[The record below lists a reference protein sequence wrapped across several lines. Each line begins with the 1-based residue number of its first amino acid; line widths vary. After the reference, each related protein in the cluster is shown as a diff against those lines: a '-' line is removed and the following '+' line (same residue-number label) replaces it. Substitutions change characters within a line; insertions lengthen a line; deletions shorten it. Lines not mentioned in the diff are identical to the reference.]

1 MLINHTSKQVTAKIV
16 YYGTGLGG
24 KTTNLQ
30 YIFSVTNPRTRGE
43 LVSMETE
50 IERTL
55 FFDLLPINVG
65 LLKGYQTKFQ
75 LYTVPGQVFYDSTRK
90 LVLKGADGIVFV
102 ADSQKLMEQANLESF
117 ENLKNNL
124 TFHNQNIEA
133 MPLVFQYNK
142 RDLKNIL
149 SLEKLNGGL
158 NHLHR
163 PYFEAVASSGRGVIE
178 TLRDISSLTL
188 VKIKETLDHATV
200 SAQNLA
206 VHFDVDP
213 SHQIFKM
220 KDLPMKKVSMEIMP
234 AVESG
239 QVPPQKNETASPAV
253 AREVPSVK
261 GEKTFE
267 DKRISKYLGSLLSK
281 FEDPTRIT
289 KIEKISGAD
298 GRLTVDI
305 KDNDGRLLSSFT
317 VELHSETK
325 KVNII
330 LDVKN

>member
-102 ADSQKLMEQANLESF
+102 ADSQELMDQANLESF

-124 TFHNQNIEA
+124 IFHNQDIEA

-163 PYFEAVASSGRGVIE
+163 PYFEAVAKSGRGVIE

-188 VKIKETLDHATV
+188 VKIKEALEHATV
-200 SAQNLA
+200 SAQKLSIN
-206 VHFDVDP
+206 FDMD
-213 SHQIFKM
+213 SSQ
-220 KDLPMKKVSMEIMP
+220 
-234 AVESG
+234 
-239 QVPPQKNETASPAV
+239 
-253 AREVPSVK
+253 
-261 GEKTFE
+261 
-267 DKRISKYLGSLLSK
+267 RIYK
-281 FEDPTRIT
+281 
-289 KIEKISGAD
+289 
-298 GRLTVDI
+298 
-305 KDNDGRLLSSFT
+305 
-317 VELHSETK
+317 
-325 KVNII
+325 
-330 LDVKN
+330 

>member
-75 LYTVPGQVFYDSTRK
+75 LYTVPGQVFYDSTRR

-102 ADSQKLMEQANLESF
+102 ADSQELMEQANLESF
-117 ENLKNNL
+117 ENLKSNL
-124 TFHNQNIEA
+124 NFHNQSIEG

-149 SLEKLNGGL
+149 SLEKLNAGL
-158 NHLHR
+158 NCLHQ
-163 PYFEAVASSGRGVIE
+163 PYFEAVASNGRGVIE

-188 VKIKETLDHATV
+188 VKIKEALEHATV
-200 SAQNLA
+200 SAQNMA
-206 VHFDVDP
+206 VHFDVDS
-213 SHQIFKM
+213 SHQILQM
-220 KDLPMKKVSMEIMP
+220 KDLPLKKINMDI
-234 AVESG
+234 
-239 QVPPQKNETASPAV
+239 VPPSGPDQAMPLKSEPAAPAAARAETGTKDGNASRDEPLIN
-253 AREVPSVK
+253 S
-261 GEKTFE
+261 
-267 DKRISKYLGSLLSK
+267 LGSLYSEFK
-281 FEDPTRIT
+281 DPTRIT
-289 KIEKISGAD
+289 KIEKIHGAD
-298 GRLTVDI
+298 GRLTVDV
-305 KDNDGRLLSSFT
+305 KDNAGHLLRSFE
-317 VELHSETK
+317 VELRPETK
-325 KVNII
+325 KVNLI

>member
-102 ADSQKLMEQANLESF
+102 ADSQELMEQANLESF

-124 TFHNQNIEA
+124 IFHNQNIE
-133 MPLVFQYNK
+133 
-142 RDLKNIL
+142 
-149 SLEKLNGGL
+149 ET
-158 NHLHR
+158 
-163 PYFEAVASSGRGVIE
+163 SGI
-178 TLRDISSLTL
+178 
-188 VKIKETLDHATV
+188 
-200 SAQNLA
+200 
-206 VHFDVDP
+206 
-213 SHQIFKM
+213 
-220 KDLPMKKVSMEIMP
+220 
-234 AVESG
+234 
-239 QVPPQKNETASPAV
+239 
-253 AREVPSVK
+253 
-261 GEKTFE
+261 
-267 DKRISKYLGSLLSK
+267 
-281 FEDPTRIT
+281 
-289 KIEKISGAD
+289 
-298 GRLTVDI
+298 
-305 KDNDGRLLSSFT
+305 
-317 VELHSETK
+317 
-325 KVNII
+325 
-330 LDVKN
+330 

>member
-16 YYGTGLGG
+16 YYGTGLCG

-30 YIFSVTNPRTRGE
+30 YIFSVTNPSTRGE

-75 LYTVPGQVFYDSTRK
+75 LYTVPGQVFYDSTRR
-90 LVLKGADGIVFV
+90 LVLKGVDGIVFV
-102 ADSQKLMEQANLESF
+102 ADSQELMEPANLESF
-117 ENLKNNL
+117 ENLRTNL
-124 TFHNQNIEA
+124 AFHKQNLED

-142 RDLKNIL
+142 RDLKNVL
-149 SLEKLNGGL
+149 SVEKLNEGL
-158 NHLHR
+158 NYR
-163 PYFEAVASSGRGVIE
+163 RQPYFEAVASSGRGVIE

-188 VKIKETLDHATV
+188 VKIKEALEHATV
-200 SAQNLA
+200 SAQNLSIN
-206 VHFDVDP
+206 FDTDA
-213 SHQIFKM
+213 SQRIYKL
-220 KDLPMKKVSMEIMP
+220 KDLPVKKIGVDDLP
-234 AVESG
+234 AIESV
-239 QVPPQKNETASPAV
+239 QVAPQKSEPPAPPP
-253 AREVPSVK
+253 AREVAVDDAESLRELQTAK
-261 GEKTFE
+261 A
-267 DKRISKYLGSLLSK
+267 LGSLLSQ

-289 KIEKISGAD
+289 KIEKISGVN

-305 KDNDGRLLSSFT
+305 KGHDGSVLRTFS
-317 VELHSETK
+317 VELDAGTK

-330 LDVKN
+330 LDVTK

>member
-30 YIFSVTNPRTRGE
+30 YIFSVTNPHARGE

-102 ADSQKLMEQANLESF
+102 ADSQELMDQANLESF

-124 TFHNQNIEA
+124 IFHNQNIEE

-149 SLEKLNGGL
+149 SLEQLNDGL
-158 NHLHR
+158 NLLQR

-188 VKIKETLDHATV
+188 AKIKEALEHATV

-206 VHFDVDP
+206 VNFDMDS

-220 KDLPMKKVSMEIMP
+220 KDLPVKKISIEAMP
-234 AVESG
+234 AVESEL
-239 QVPPQKNETASPAV
+239 VPPQKNEIASPGV
-253 AREVPSVK
+253 ARKVPSVTNK
-261 GEKTFE
+261 ENLQ
-267 DKRISKYLGSLLSK
+267 DKKIAKSLGSLLSS
-281 FEDPTRIT
+281 FEDPARIT
-289 KIEKISGAD
+289 KIEKITGAD

-305 KDNDGRLLSSFT
+305 KGNDGRLLRSF
-317 VELHSETK
+317 VIELHSETK

-330 LDVKN
+330 LDVKS